1 MILLPVLFACS
12 SANLEGG
19 PMYFPDGERQAW
31 EITGATTDTGGGEDT
46 GSGGGDTATVSAAP
60 VIADASADTQQD
72 ETSGQWVIVV
82 TLVVEDAQGDLAGG
96 KLFYDLVAG
105 TNTSSKTLTVKD
117 AAVAAATDASFD
129 GTKITFLAGPIEPT
143 LSYIVDGIVVRDAA
157 GHESDP
163 AALEV
168 APAAR

>member
-12 SANLEGG
+12 PANLGGG

-31 EITGATTDTGGGEDT
+31 EITGVTTDTGGSEDT
-46 GSGGGDTATVSAAP
+46 GGGGGDTATVSAAP
-60 VIADASADTQQD
+60 VIVDASADTQQD
-72 ETSGQWVIVV
+72 EASGQWLIAV

-105 TNTSSKTLTVKD
+105 TDTSSKTLTVKD
-117 AAVAAATDASFD
+117 AAVAAVTDAAFD
-129 GTKITFLAGPIEPT
+129 GTKITFFAGPIEPSLT
-143 LSYIVDGIVVRDAA
+143 YIVDGIVVRDAA